1 MLLAAVGCQP
11 EQVVPVVDEVRPN
24 WGYNAEDTL
33 ITIRGDGFF
42 AGVGASDGSVERYER
57 DFVVSLTGPQGAEPL
72 DTVTHVS
79 ESQISAVVPAGL
91 LAGWYGMRVVTPGQR
106 EAEPLDA
113 FEVTPRRRI
122 CRRVG
127 EAALKAS
134 LVSGVSIVRLK
145 VLNPDGAVVQ
155 ESFPVTVR
163 VVPTRTTGGAVTL
176 DSGSLDGGGAG

>member
-1 MLLAAVGCQP
+1 M
-11 EQVVPVVDEVRPN
+11 VDEVRPN

-91 LAGWYGMRVVTPGQR
+91 LAGWYGIRVVTPGQR
-106 EAEPLDA
+106 EAELLDA
-113 FEVTPRRRI
+113 FEVTATKADS
-122 CRRVG
+122 VAV
-127 EAALKAS
+127 EASSTS
-134 LVSGVSIVRLK
+134 LAVSGVSIVRLK

-155 ESFPVTVR
+155 
-163 VVPTRTTGGAVTL
+163 
-176 DSGSLDGGGAG
+176 